1 MGPAPSRPRPR
12 DRWGYRLDWYR
23 PYNVSRD
30 NVTPQLW
37 GTGQVQSY
45 YQPAWWYD
53 PAKGCNKTFVGTY
66 TCGKGVPKNVTMNN
80 FNGSSVATFDC
91 RTEHDD
97 CISFRFEVTD
107 SGMLRF
113 TDKNGNLIKQ
123 FYETNVETNESVN
136 PGQRK
141 EDITKLNKMVL
152 DGKLPPEFKLR
163 QRFRKYMYPSQA
175 LRAGE
180 YICSSTGNCFFALDE
195 TDGMFKLFTIKI
207 RSGPA
212 GSTTVV
218 TGMNDVAGSSTKKS
232 AALYELKGVS
242 VDNMDKLANIS
253 IDGKHRAF
261 GLLQRKLGEKYVEI
275 TAKDIIGRNVTY
287 DNPENDLEEV
297 ENETRD
303 IEYCFNQC
311 SIRPNC
317 GGFVVNEGQPDRCY
331 LKDTNMFPVGNR
343 VKNPDTKL
351 YKRLY
356 KPSGVSSSCMR
367 AENAQVV
374 AIDSVLLDHYPKG
387 GGMSRNTL
395 CGVDQLVE
403 APTASLNRIESGA
416 LAEFLS
422 TMGAKIEKAIDKL
435 TYYNTLESDPQMN
448 VNRRINRYDNVNTEI
463 KSILKKQDVISGVE
477 EDTHLQVVS
486 ETYKY
491 IIWSIVAIIII
502 IVIVTYG
509 DISNYTANMSGS
521 FGKLFTSSASSS
533 SSSTAEAGD

>member
-1 MGPAPSRPRPR
+1 MGPGPSKI
-12 DRWGYRLDWYR
+12 DRWGLRWDSYR
-23 PYNVSRD
+23 PFNVSRD

-53 PAKGCNKTFVGTY
+53 PAKGCNKSFVGTY
-66 TCGKGVPKNVTMNN
+66 TCGKGLPKNVTMNN

-91 RTEHDD
+91 RTEHDA
-97 CISFRFEVTD
+97 CIAFRFEVTD
-107 SGMLRF
+107 TGMLRF
-113 TDKNGNLIKQ
+113 TDKNGNLLKQ

-136 PGQRK
+136 IGQRR
-141 EDITKLNKMVL
+141 EDIYKINKMVL
-152 DGKLPPEFKLR
+152 DGRLPPEFKLR
-163 QRFRKYMYPSQA
+163 LTYVKYMYPSQA
-175 LRAGE
+175 LKAGE

-212 GSTTVV
+212 GGTTVV

-232 AALYELKGVS
+232 AALYELRGVS
-242 VDNMDKLANIS
+242 VDNMDRLANIS
-253 IDGKHRAF
+253 IDGKQRAF
-261 GLLQRKLGEKYVEI
+261 GLLQRELGEKYVEI
-275 TAKDIIGRNVTY
+275 TAKDVIGRNVTY

-297 ENETRD
+297 DNDTRD

-317 GGFVVNEGQPDRCY
+317 GGFVVSEGKPDKCY

-356 KPSGVSSSCMR
+356 KPKGVSSSCMR

-374 AIDSVLLDHYPKG
+374 AIDSVLLDHYPKV

-416 LAEFLS
+416 LADFLS

-435 TYYNTLESDPQMN
+435 TYYNTVESDPQMN
-448 VNRRINRYDNVNTEI
+448 VNHRINRYDNVNTEI

-477 EDTHLQVVS
+477 EDTHLQVIS

-491 IIWSIVAIIII
+491 IIWSIVAIIVV

-509 DISNYTANMSGS
+509 DISNYATNMSGS
-521 FGKLFTSSASSS
+521 FGKLFTSS